1 MLVITK
7 VGAHLTAGASHHH
20 VHLPHEAIPE
30 LLLSCG
36 RRFGRWLSFS
46 FGPDFVRAP
55 PFRRLVISAAVEWR
69 YKLHQKRFAARFL
82 SSRERF
88 ACGSE
93 ASLLPQAGETNSRR
107 KLFFRRAW
115 RAPGFTVQPLL
126 LSPPLPLSLTSYTL
140 SLPLTRTLMVL

>member
-1 MLVITK
+1 MSLVVDVSLIFPK
-7 VGAHLTAGASHHH
+7 ALAFLFWAG
-20 VHLPHEAIPE
+20 
-30 LLLSCG
+30 
-36 RRFGRWLSFS
+36 
-46 FGPDFVRAP
+46 FVRGRIQRDASV
-55 PFRRLVISAAVEWR
+55 LSAAVEWR

-126 LSPPLPLSLTSYTL
+126 LSPLLPLSL
-140 SLPLTRTLMVL
+140 